1 MADRRI
7 AVYVGILALSA
18 ALVGLLTLRQSEVG
32 DLGALLALL
41 GLTLVLS
48 NMAIELPF
56 AVSLSLTF
64 APIFA
69 GILHSG
75 PVGGL
80 LTGLAA
86 SISFQEIRD
95 RKPLILIIGNI
106 SQLSLSGMVAG
117 WVYLRLGGA
126 PMQTGQLMSL
136 SLRSGLLSPTFAVIA
151 FFLVNLSLVGVSV
164 VIRTGSTPRQ
174 ALGILSPGSYWIS
187 LLVLALLGYVMAY
200 LIGVGSWVGI
210 MLLVLPFV
218 AARRTFRVYAELAE
232 AYTSTVRSL
241 VTAIEAKD
249 PYTRGHSER
258 VAVYAHRLGEHLGL
272 ARGELELLERAAL
285 LHDVGKIGIELD
297 TLSSPMQ
304 LTAEEVRVIRQHP
317 VLGSELVG
325 DVEFLSE
332 IVPVIRHHHE
342 RFDGAGYPDGLVG
355 ESIPRLAR
363 VMAIA
368 DSYDA
373 MTSNRAYR
381 PAMTQG
387 QALAEIRRVSGT
399 QLDSQMAETF
409 ACLLEEEGKSG
420 VRDEA

>member
-1 MADRRI
+1 MNYRRAYPHVAAVVVVAIVMAAVLSRAYPVGSWVPVLALVLLNFATENFAFRLPLSGSVSLSFAVTFAAMLYAGPWAAVLCAI
-7 AVYVGILALSA
+7 AGSTTIEEFREKKPVASRLYNAGQLALSA
-18 ALVGLLTLRQSEVG
+18 GVAGLAYISLGGRPLLEGSVSSTPMLPAAVAPVAFFAVNVILVALFVSRVSGQSMRAILREQGFLSYGGSLVV
-32 DLGALLALL
+32 LALL
-41 GLTLVLS
+41 GL
-48 NMAIELPF
+48 MIA
-56 AVSLSLTF
+56 
-64 APIFA
+64 
-69 GILHSG
+69 H
-75 PVGGL
+75 L
-80 LTGLAA
+80 LA
-86 SISFQEIRD
+86 
-95 RKPLILIIGNI
+95 
-106 SQLSLSGMVAG
+106 
-117 WVYLRLGGA
+117 
-126 PMQTGQLMSL
+126 
-136 SLRSGLLSPTFAVIA
+136 
-151 FFLVNLSLVGVSV
+151 
-164 VIRTGSTPRQ
+164 
-174 ALGILSPGSYWIS
+174 
-187 LLVLALLGYVMAY
+187 
-200 LIGVGSWVGI
+200 VGSWVGLG
-210 MLLVLPFV
+210 LLVLPFL